1 MSSTPSTTVPPVSLD
16 ESLGAFFI
24 GAMIGLVL
32 YGMSLQQTIQYFRL
46 YPNDRRL
53 FKAWVVAIAILETLH
68 SICSVHPMYYYLI
81 KNYDNPAGLVKNIW
95 SLNIIS
101 PLQTGAMILSQ
112 SFYARRIFMLNRKYG
127 LMVLITTSA
136 LMAAELAFSLTAAIK
151 PFQDTYTFNFY
162 KYAWAITGLNA
173 CAIPVDMILTGTLIF
188 ILLRNRTGFE
198 RTDSVIA
205 TIVLYV
211 INTGLLTGLVTITT
225 LVLSRVFPTRY
236 YEVGMTIA
244 ATKVYSNT
252 FLAMLNSRQF
262 ISNRLLVDEFDG
274 VSGDLRS
281 LSFAKRSM
289 GGVATLMF
297 PETSVSTVH
306 IFFLGFDLLMESRM
320 VRLLPQALAIPG
332 LLYEDFRSRLRMA
345 LLLPPLLQ
353 GRENKAG
360 KIAYRQ
366 PAMFTEVYVSFD

>member
-81 KNYDNPAGLVKNIW
+81 KNYDNPAGLVKK
-95 SLNIIS
+95 
-101 PLQTGAMILSQ
+101 
-112 SFYARRIFMLNRKYG
+112 FVNRKYG

-320 VRLLPQALAIPG
+320 VTAENGAPTAPALAREGEQGGEGIELEDKITGFIP
-332 LLYEDFRSRLRMA
+332 
-345 LLLPPLLQ
+345 
-353 GRENKAG
+353 
-360 KIAYRQ
+360 
-366 PAMFTEVYVSFD
+366 

>member
-1 MSSTPSTTVPPVSLD
+1 MSSTPPASAPPVSLD

-46 YPNDRRL
+46 YPKDRRL
-53 FKAWVVAIAILETLH
+53 FKAWVIAIAILETLH

-81 KNYDNPAGLVKNIW
+81 SNYDNPAGLVKNIW

-112 SFYARRIFMLNRKYG
+112 RSAMLSQPSKYPNISSAAVDSFYARRIYMLNRKYG
-127 LMVLITTSA
+127 LIVLVVTSC
-136 LMAAELAFSLTAAIK
+136 LMAAELGFSLTAAIK
-151 PFQDTYTFNFY
+151 PFQDTFTFNFY

-205 TIVLYV
+205 VIVLYV

-262 ISNRLLVDEFDG
+262 ISGRLLVDEFDG
-274 VSGDLRS
+274 MSGDLRT

-289 GGVATLMF
+289 GGHATLTL
-297 PETSVSTVH
+297 PDTSTATAST
-306 IFFLGFDLLMESRM
+306 G
-320 VRLLPQALAIPG
+320 G
-332 LLYEDFRSRLRMA
+332 NSRLAAQAFKVTADRSTGPTHA
-345 LLLPPLLQ
+345 LS
-353 GRENKAG
+353 REEEHGEEEGIEMEAKVAG
-360 KIAYRQ
+360 LI
-366 PAMFTEVYVSFD
+366 P